1 MPNLMHGGVRIYYQ
15 FEGTGEPL
23 VMLHGL
29 SDSQWGLRA
38 LGYVEPLKERFQVI
52 LIDARGHG
60 YSDKPHDPTA
70 YTPALLAG
78 DVLTV
83 LDKLQIDQAHLFG
96 YSLGGWIGLGLA
108 EQAPTRLA
116 SLTIGGAHP
125 YATNFSFYRSAFA
138 QGIEAWI
145 TSLEHHH
152 GPLPPAVRH
161 HLHQNDSAALQAL
174 VALDRPALWS
184 ADGVPSIP
192 TLFFA
197 GTHDP
202 LLPLVKRAATL
213 NPAFRFCAVE
223 GLDHYALY
231 LRSEQVAPLLL
242 AHLSQHPI
250 TPMATRSRLGW
261 IGEKQQG

>member
-1 MPNLMHGGVRIYYQ
+1 MPNLIHDGIRIYYQ
-15 FEGTGEPL
+15 FEGNGEPL

-38 LGYVEPLKERFQVI
+38 LGYVEPLKERFRVI

-70 YTPALLAG
+70 YTPSLLAG
-78 DVLTV
+78 DVLAV

-108 EQAPTRLA
+108 QQAPTRLT

-125 YATNFSFYRSAFA
+125 YATNFSFYRAAFA

-145 TSLEHHH
+145 NSLEHHH
-152 GPLPPAVRH
+152 GPLLPALRQ
-161 HLHQNDSAALQAL
+161 HLHHNDSDALRAL
-174 VALDRPALWS
+174 VTHDHPALWPS
-184 ADGVPSIP
+184 DITPAVPI
-192 TLFFA
+192 LFLA

-202 LLPLVKRAATL
+202 LFPLIKRAAL
-213 NPAFRFCAVE
+213 VSPSFRFRAVE

-231 LRSEQVAPLLL
+231 LRGERVVPLLIEQIRQF
-242 AHLSQHPI
+242 QH
-250 TPMATRSRLGW
+250 TT
-261 IGEKQQG
+261 KQGQVES

>member
-108 EQAPTRLA
+108 QQAPTRLA

-152 GPLPPAVRH
+152 GPLPPTPGVGGPRPPGAMVGGWRAQHPHPLFCRH
-161 HLHQNDSAALQAL
+161 ARSPAA
-174 VALDRPALWS
+174 S
-184 ADGVPSIP
+184 GE
-192 TLFFA
+192 A
-197 GTHDP
+197 GRNAQP
-202 LLPLVKRAATL
+202 GLSFLRRRGFGSL
-213 NPAFRFCAVE
+213 CA
-223 GLDHYALY
+223 
-231 LRSEQVAPLLL
+231 LL
-242 AHLSQHPI
+242 AQ
-250 TPMATRSRLGW
+250 
-261 IGEKQQG
+261 